1 MLNILDR
8 DAVSRGLRRV
18 YVGVHG
24 LLVGFIAI
32 GGVVLLARPGGL
44 MWGKAAVI
52 AVVMVAAAA
61 ASWTLARNRVVAL
74 VVASGVA
81 VACFDVVH
89 AFTIPPGDGRLSIM
103 KPLADTIVAR
113 AGGNMVTVSY
123 YPDQPERN
131 APLNLSI
138 YLNRVVRPVPSV
150 RDHGGEP
157 RVVVA
162 GSTARARFDPPS
174 EWELIY
180 GLRRSDVD
188 WQAYVAKP

>member
-1 MLNILDR
+1 
-8 DAVSRGLRRV
+8 
-18 YVGVHG
+18 

-32 GGVVLLARPGGL
+32 GGVVLLVRPGGL
-44 MWGKAAVI
+44 TWGVAAII
-52 AVVMVAAAA
+52 AAAMVALAL
-61 ASWTLARNRVVAL
+61 ASCVVARNRVLSL
-74 VVASGVA
+74 VVGSGLA

-103 KPLADTIVAR
+103 KPMADAIVAR
-113 AGGNMVTVSY
+113 AGNMTTVSF
-123 YPDQPERN
+123 YPEQPERN

-150 RDHGGEP
+150 TDPIGEP
-157 RVVVA
+157 RVVVV
-162 GSTARARFDPPS
+162 GNTVRAKFDPPGD
-174 EWELIY
+174 WEPID